1 VKVLLTGATGLIGKA
16 VARELVAR
24 GHAVRALLRPTSDL
38 APLAGL
44 SVEIARGDVL
54 DAASVRAALAGQDAL
69 AHVAGI
75 PRIGADPGEIHEVNV
90 RGTEVVLAAAREA
103 GVARAI
109 HTSSIS
115 AAGGTRRPEVLDE
128 AAPGNADALGIPYF
142 LSKREG
148 ERIAL
153 AEAARGLPVVVLRPG
168 VVLGPGD
175 THHSSA
181 SLVVAIAKRRLP
193 AVLAGGTS
201 FCDVRDVAAGFAAA
215 LERGRAGEVYALAGH
230 NLPLAELAARTAAL
244 AGVRPPVRVPYPV
257 AWALAAAS
265 EAAAALSGRRPPT
278 SRDLARAGS
287 LFTYA
292 SSEKAARE
300 LGYAVRPLEEMVRD
314 TLVDALAAGRLRAE
328 TAELRALARGRV

>member
-1 VKVLLTGATGLIGKA
+1 MKVLVTGATGLIGKA

-24 GHAVRALLRPTSDL
+24 GHAVRALLRPASDPAAL
-38 APLAGL
+38 SGL
-44 SVEIARGDVL
+44 SVELVRGDVL
-54 DAASVRAALAGQDAL
+54 DAASVRAALAGQEAL
-69 AHVAGI
+69 VHVAGI
-75 PRIGADPGEIHEVNV
+75 PRVGDEPGPIHEVNV
-90 RGTEVVLAAAREA
+90 RGTELVLAAAREA
-103 GVARAI
+103 GLRRVL

-115 AAGGTRRPEVLDE
+115 AAGGTRRPEVQDE
-128 AAPGNADALGIPYF
+128 TVPGNAEALGIPYF

-175 THHSSA
+175 THRSSA

-215 LERGRAGEVYALAGH
+215 LERGRPGEVYALAGH
-230 NLPLAELAARTAAL
+230 NLSLAEFAARTAAL
-244 AGVRPPVRVPYPV
+244 CGVRAPVRVPYPA
-257 AWALAAAS
+257 AWALAAFT
-265 EAAAALSGRRPPT
+265 EAVAVLRGRRAPT
-278 SRDLARAGS
+278 NRDLARAGS

-292 SSEKAARE
+292 SSEKAVRE
-300 LGYAVRPLEEMVRD
+300 LGYAVRPLEEMIRD

-328 TAELRALARGRV
+328 TAELRALAPR